1 MKSPGSGTSL
11 KEEPR
16 GFLGDG
22 MCVRAALRTTPGL
35 YSRGPRQ
42 LRVPFTTAA
51 RPGWR
56 CLDLLSLKP
65 AGNPQ
70 AGCFRFPDPHSQG
83 AGGPRPTQPMHSLKM
98 KTGMMVSRKPTCP
111 PPVGRRQCAHAL
123 GEGPVAAERE
133 AGARPLTRTP
143 EAGPPQRLPRGSPE
157 ATCLG
162 QRPLLGGDECGRRL
176 LR

>member
-22 MCVRAALRTTPGL
+22 MCVRAALRTTPGFC
-35 YSRGPRQ
+35 SRGPRQ
-42 LRVPFTTAA
+42 SRVPFTTAA
-51 RPGWR
+51 RPGWVR
-56 CLDLLSLKP
+56 LDLLSLKP

-83 AGGPRPTQPMHSLKM
+83 AGGPRPTQSMHSLKM
-98 KTGMMVSRKPTCP
+98 KTGMTVSRKPTCP

-123 GEGPVAAERE
+123 GEGPAEQE
-133 AGARPLTRTP
+133 ARARPLTRTP
-143 EAGPPQRLPRGSPE
+143 RGWASPETSQRLPRGDVSGTE
-157 ATCLG
+157 TTA
-162 QRPLLGGDECGRRL
+162 GRR
-176 LR
+176 